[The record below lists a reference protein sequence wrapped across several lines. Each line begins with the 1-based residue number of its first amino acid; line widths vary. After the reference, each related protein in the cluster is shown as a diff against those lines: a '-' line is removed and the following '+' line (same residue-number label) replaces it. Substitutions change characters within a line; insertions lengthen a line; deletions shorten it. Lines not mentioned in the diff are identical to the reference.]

1 MVLHGEHTIIQ
12 KVDRSSIDSIYN
24 VYKNCE
30 DFLSLGPVS
39 TASKQMILDDF
50 KISEGEGG
58 IYCGIFFK
66 ERMVGIIDFVLS
78 GFEGDPSHAYL
89 SLLMISANFR
99 KKGIGYDVVKTV
111 ENEIIKNHN
120 IRSILVSVQINNKQA
135 IAFWEKMGYI
145 IVSGPQV
152 MPDTTITLKLQK
164 DIQ

>member
-1 MVLHGEHTIIQ
+1 MVLYGEHTIIQ

>member
-58 IYCGIFFK
+58 NYCGIFFK
-66 ERMVGIIDFVLS
+66 ERMIGIIDFILS